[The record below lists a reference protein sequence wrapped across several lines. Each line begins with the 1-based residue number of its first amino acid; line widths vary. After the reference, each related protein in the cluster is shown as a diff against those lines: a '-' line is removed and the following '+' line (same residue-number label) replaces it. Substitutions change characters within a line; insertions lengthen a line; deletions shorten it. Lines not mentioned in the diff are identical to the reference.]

1 MSDVVEEDDR
11 KYQKMF
17 HELKKVSILVEMI
30 KKELHD
36 EFRHDGGALPLS
48 DMETDV
54 KSMWTAAKS
63 CHQHMKKSRQNLWMR
78 SIKRR
83 AELEHRAFEARLE
96 SNFSKR
102 PRTAPTEEPVVATQQ
117 AEVSS
122 ENPVFLCESHWYL
135 ALLNL

>member
-11 KYQKMF
+11 TYQKMV

-63 CHQHMKKSRQNLWMR
+63 CHQHMKKSRENLWMR

-117 AEVSS
+117 AEVS
-122 ENPVFLCESHWYL
+122 ENPDLTEGESQRYL
-135 ALLNL
+135 DLLNL

>member
-11 KYQKMF
+11 TYQKMV
-17 HELKKVSILVEMI
+17 HELSKVSILVEMI

-63 CHQHMKKSRQNLWMR
+63 CHQHMKKSRENLWMR

-117 AEVSS
+117 AEAS
-122 ENPVFLCESHWYL
+122 ENPYLTEGESQCYL
-135 ALLNL
+135 DLLNL

>member
-1 MSDVVEEDDR
+1 MSDVVEEDGR
-11 KYQKMF
+11 KYQKMV

-30 KKELHD
+30 KKELYD

-63 CHQHMKKSRQNLWMR
+63 CHQHMKESRENLWMR
-78 SIKRR
+78 SNKRE
-83 AELEHRAFEARLE
+83 AEREHRAFEARLE

-117 AEVSS
+117 AEVS
-122 ENPVFLCESHWYL
+122 ENPDLTEGESQRYL
-135 ALLNL
+135 DLLNL